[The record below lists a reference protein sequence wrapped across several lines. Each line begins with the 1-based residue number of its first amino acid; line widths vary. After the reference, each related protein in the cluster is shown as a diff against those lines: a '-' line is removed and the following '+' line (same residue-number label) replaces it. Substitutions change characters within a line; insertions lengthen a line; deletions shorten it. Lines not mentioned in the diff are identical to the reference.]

1 MKKGAIFLMLSLILI
16 ACHSNKNPIIPI
28 EKTEKETGHILEI
41 IAKNWAF
48 HQQIYTVPAGKV
60 TIELKNLEGFHG
72 IHIEGTDVT
81 IEGDGT
87 YTTVL
92 EPGEYTIVCSIV
104 CGTGHDTMKATLIV
118 EK

>member
-1 MKKGAIFLMLSLILI
+1 MKKGIILLMLILVLT
-16 ACHSNKNPIIPI
+16 ACNSNKNPSIPI

-41 IAKNWAF
+41 IAKNWTF

-60 TIELKNLEGFHG
+60 TIELKNTEGFHG
-72 IHIEGTDVT
+72 IHIEGTDIT

-87 YTTVL
+87 YTTEL

-104 CGTGHDTMKATLIV
+104 CGTGHNMMKAKLIV
-118 EK
+118 ED